1 MQNGHFSIIIALINL
16 KYSEINLHTSNFSQ
30 TAFDDQLQNMNLT
43 DENALIQGNIGDA
56 YLM

>member
-30 TAFDDQLQNMNLT
+30 TAFDDQFLNPT
-43 DENALIQGNIGDA
+43 DENALIQVNIGDA